1 VLSAAPPKSTCAP
14 LTNLLPV
21 TVSVN
26 APLTKLIGITLLIT
40 GVAFQS
46 VTSLDAFAVVS
57 AAETA
62 SMTIV
67 FSAGN
72 VDGAV

>member
-1 VLSAAPPKSTCAP
+1 M
-14 LTNLLPV
+14 LLM
-21 TVSVN
+21 
-26 APLTKLIGITLLIT
+26 T
-40 GVAFQS
+40 GVTFHR
-46 VTSLDAFAVVS
+46 VTSLDAFALAS

-67 FSAGN
+67 SGVGN